1 MPTTVNVTL
10 SDQLQTTLSNTTG
23 GTVHAWAVYFTNN
36 GATANYQELLS
47 STSPEPP
54 TSIALPTP
62 YNGGKLYFIIQSVD
76 TAGTIKPLFTG
87 SQGTSTS
94 FTESDLSWQNAKSGN
109 FRYDSYEL
117 SVLGQAGDSG
127 NLTSV
132 DAFAIPMS
140 IDINY
145 PNGAPQQTRGYAIDG
160 QSVFTA
166 IGDAFQNGGGLVQN
180 FTVGPL
186 ANTPRMAAAPG
197 QSNADG
203 LPGVA
208 SAADWYAYVESVGIN
223 LASQV
228 QIAGQFNGA
237 GSQEYLVGQPAAV
250 GSYADWH
257 NAGFYSYSLQYVQ
270 SPATVYSGS
279 ETLGS
284 NPFTTTVSSNAITV
298 TDPNAGTYKIGTVV
312 SIQNA
317 TAFSVFTADQLN
329 GQHTVTNVISPTE
342 YQFVINTSS
351 TAPAVVS
358 GGGSDVVSS
367 VPLAAN
373 PFSAQA
379 GDSFFTVT
387 DPNASAFANTGVQ
400 VTFSSATAFAGF
412 TADYLNGTT
421 FTITKVIDATHY
433 EVGSTAVQQTG
444 TGGGSNAAPTY
455 VRPNAG
461 NYIFTPDLNSQ
472 VQGTIAISSQDL
484 ANSIYQT
491 LGSAQVLNS
500 DRASTPYMFTAL
512 DSQGIGIATPYMN
525 TGANSEWG
533 GFFVKLLT
541 GYIGGYYGAT
551 GAVSNPYVGGPS
563 TIDLSQ
569 NWNFDPSYAFDSSAT
584 TPYSWNTATYGT
596 GVPYDKY
603 ANIFF
608 TNSNSY
614 GNGYSDAVMSL
625 FAQGGPLIPNAYPVL
640 LPNNPFTTTTGA
652 SSNVVTVSDPNTS
665 AYGYQVGDLVS
676 FAGAGTVN
684 GVDMSKGFEIAPNFF
699 AFTIQSVDAATN
711 TYTVLAVQNA
721 TAAGSGGGNAVVAG
735 YDVSSVN
742 ITLYDNNET
751 PPGGQTLAQ
760 HQLYTPT
767 AIYNTSSG
775 PFVESGQGA
784 KGDLDMTFGL
794 GLSQMRPR
802 DDLDV
807 SLGFYAG
814 MDGQSAKFNYV
825 KFDTAPGTSLF
836 QQWDYNGTTFTA
848 AGSAAASGT
857 GFTVNDL
864 PYETGWNWYQLVFA
878 DTQTGVSRTYNIYLN
893 AVQGG
898 ILNPSYVAT
907 GINQAG
913 DIAIDGLA
921 SFTGGDITDQTIT
934 NLTFNMFNGGTLSM
948 DPSLLA
954 QITDMTV
961 IAGNP
966 GVWIPPT
973 VPVLGTLS
981 GGAFTG
987 WGAVPGQGEP
997 NSNLSNVSLGQTGD
1011 LAFGWF
1017 GADQN
1022 FLTQAVL
1029 AGQGKVFGSY
1039 TNKIGGQ
1046 NIAQISFLEGTGLA
1060 SHATMTAFADI
1071 DGKWVTGGA
1080 SFGSGTYH
1088 AVLTEFQSY
1097 DGQQVNNPSAFLE
1110 FTVNIQSLSFANT
1123 SGSNYLQLDPGGGGV
1138 AGNWIEL
1145 RATGS
1150 SLPNGTLLAYA
1161 TDSSGNILD
1170 RDGNITTDLGAAV
1183 LARIGVVR
1191 FDDGTVMGRG
1201 DQSVYLQVGNQLHF
1215 AIQTGNNVIEELP
1228 GVQINGAGP
1237 LTVTA
1242 IGAFGQINVSAT
1254 IDNVLSPNEALAG
1267 NQRDSD
1273 QPWYF
1278 LTNGSTFHIDVKG
1291 SSWDNNVIRFVKFD
1305 VDPGTGAWSVGGVPY
1320 GNTDAFRAA
1329 VRDNWD
1335 PNVALGGGRGNY
1347 QASTDWTV
1355 TQGGGFYT
1363 PVLVNESGNIFV
1375 IGNANIDGQE
1385 HIRTYGGGLI
1395 GFEDRVGDSGGYDF
1409 NDAVA
1414 QITRLQP

>member
-1 MPTTVNVTL
+1 MATTVSVTL
-10 SDQLQTTLSNTTG
+10 SDQLQTTLSNTNG
-23 GTVHAWAVYFTNN
+23 GTVYAWAVYFSSD
-36 GATANYQELLS
+36 GTANYQQLVS
-47 STSPEPP
+47 STNPAPP
-54 TSIALPTP
+54 TSITLPTP

-76 TAGTIKPLFTG
+76 TAGTITPLFTG
-87 SQGTSTS
+87 SQGTSTT
-94 FTESDLSWQNAKSGN
+94 FIESDLNWKAAATGN
-109 FRYDSYEL
+109 YRYDSYEL

-140 IDINY
+140 IDISY
-145 PNGAPQQTRGYAIDG
+145 PNGAATQTRGYAING
-160 QSVFTA
+160 QSVFTE
-166 IGDAFQNGGGLVQN
+166 ISDAFLNGGGLVQK

-186 ANTPRMAAAPG
+186 ANQPRMAAAPG

-203 LPGVA
+203 LSGVA
-208 SAADWYAYVESVGIN
+208 SAADWYAYVESIGN
-223 LASQV
+223 TKASQV
-228 QIAGQFNGA
+228 QVAGQFNGA
-237 GSQEYLVGQPAAV
+237 GSQEYLVGQPSTA

-257 NAGFYSYSLQYVQ
+257 NAGFYSYSLQYVKA
-270 SPATVYSGS
+270 PATVYSGS

-284 NPFTTTVSSNAITV
+284 NPFTTTASSNAITV

-317 TAFSVFTADQLN
+317 AAFSVFTADQLN

-342 YQFVINTSS
+342 YQFVINTPSI
-351 TAPAVVS
+351 APTVVS
-358 GGGSDVVSS
+358 GGGSDIVSS

-379 GDSFFTVT
+379 GDAFFTVT

-412 TADYLNGTT
+412 TADYLNDTT

-433 EVGSTAVQQTG
+433 EVGSTTVQQSG

-461 NYIFTPDLNSQ
+461 TYVFTPEANSQ
-472 VQGTIAISSQDL
+472 VQGTIQISSQDL

-491 LGSAQVLNS
+491 LGSAQVLS
-500 DRASTPYMFTAL
+500 SADTPYMFTAL
-512 DSQGIGIATPYMN
+512 NNQGVGIATPYMN

-541 GYIGGYYGAT
+541 GFIGGYYGSK
-551 GAVSNPYVGGPS
+551 GAVSNPYVDGPPS
-563 TIDLSQ
+563 IDLSQ
-569 NWNFDPSYAFDSSAT
+569 NWNFDPNYAFDSSAT
-584 TPYSWNTATYGT
+584 TPYKWDSAIYGT
-596 GVPYDKY
+596 GVNYDKY

-608 TNSNSY
+608 TNTNSY

-625 FAQGGPLIPNAYPVL
+625 FAQGGPLIANAYPVL

-652 SSNVVTVSDPNTS
+652 NSNLVTVSDPNTA

-684 GVDMSKGFEIAPNFF
+684 GVDMGKGFEIAPNFF
-699 AFTIQSVDAATN
+699 AFTIQSVDTTAN
-711 TYTVLAVQNA
+711 TYTVLAGQNA
-721 TAAGSGGGNAVVAG
+721 TSAGSGGGNAVVAG
-735 YDVSSVN
+735 YDVSNVA

-751 PPGGQTLAQ
+751 PPAGQTLAQ

-767 AIYNTSSG
+767 AIYNSSSG
-775 PFVESGQGA
+775 PFVESGQGTT
-784 KGDLDMTFGL
+784 GDLDMTFGL

-802 DDLDV
+802 DDLKV

-814 MDGQSAKFNYV
+814 MEGQSAKFNYV
-825 KFDTAPGTSLF
+825 DFDTSTSTSLF
-836 QQWDYNGTTFTA
+836 QQWNYNGTTFTA
-848 AGSAAASGT
+848 AGQAAASGT
-857 GFTVNDL
+857 GFTINDL
-864 PYETGWNWYQLVFA
+864 PYETGWNWYQLAFK
-878 DTQTGVSRTYNIYLN
+878 DTQSGISRKYNIYLN

-898 ILNPSYVAT
+898 ILNPTYVAS
-907 GINQAG
+907 GVNQAG
-913 DIAIDGLA
+913 NIAIDGLA
-921 SFTGGDITDQTIT
+921 TFTGSDTTDQTIT

-961 IAGNP
+961 ISNNQSI
-966 GVWIPPT
+966 WIPPS

-981 GGAFTG
+981 AGAFTG
-987 WGAVPGQGEP
+987 WGALPGQGEP
-997 NSNLSNVSLGQTGD
+997 NSNLANVTLDQSGD

-1022 FLTQAVL
+1022 FLTQTVL
-1029 AGQGKVFGSY
+1029 AGEGKVFGSY

-1060 SHATMTAFADI
+1060 SHAAMTAFADI
-1071 DGKWVTGGA
+1071 DGEWATGGA
-1080 SFGSGTYH
+1080 SFGNGTYH

-1097 DGQQVNNPSAFLE
+1097 GSQLQVNNASTFLE

-1123 SGSNYLQLDPGGGGV
+1123 VGMNYLQLDPGDGSV

-1150 SLPNGTLLAYA
+1150 SLLNGTLLAYA

-1183 LARIGVVR
+1183 LARVGMVR
-1191 FDDGTVMGRG
+1191 FDDGTVMGSG
-1201 DQSVYLQVGNQLHF
+1201 DQSVYLAVGNQLHF
-1215 AIQTGNNVIEELP
+1215 AIQTGNNVIEDLP
-1228 GVQINGAGP
+1228 GIQINGAGP
-1237 LTVTA
+1237 LNVTTS
-1242 IGAFGQINVSAT
+1242 GAFGQINVSAT

-1267 NQRDSD
+1267 DQRDSD

-1278 LTNGSTFHIDVKG
+1278 LTNGSSFHIDVRG
-1291 SSWDNNVIRFVKFD
+1291 SSYDNNMLRFVKFD
-1305 VDPGTGAWSVGGVPY
+1305 VDPGTGAWSVGGVAY
-1320 GNTDAFRAA
+1320 GNTDAFRDA
-1329 VRDNWD
+1329 VRANWD
-1335 PNVALGGGRGNY
+1335 PNVALGGGRGDY

-1414 QITRLQP
+1414 QITRIQA